1 MSLPKIIGF
10 AGPAQSGKT
19 SCALVAKRLFGYEPR
34 AFADPIREAVQAIF
48 RLTPDELNAA
58 KLSNRVFRGSSMT
71 MRQILQTLGTEWG
84 REEINPDFWIQ
95 IQEQRNST
103 EPDLTRFVYHDVR
116 FQNELDWIHAQ
127 GGRVIFVQRQ
137 MAGKLDAHASEALN
151 MRGYDSILFNH
162 YGLDDLEA
170 SVKHIIEAF
179 AGIPP
184 RGLPMEV
191 DRFDPSG

>member
-1 MSLPKIIGF
+1 MNLPKIIGF
-10 AGPAQSGKT
+10 AGPAQSGKST
-19 SCALVAKRLFGYEPR
+19 CASIAKRLYGYEPR
-34 AFADPIREAVQAIF
+34 AFADPIREAMMAIF
-48 RLTPDELNAA
+48 RLKPDELNRA
-58 KLSNRVFRGSSMT
+58 KLDSREFRNTGRT
-71 MRQILQTLGTEWG
+71 MRQLMQTLGTEWG
-84 REEINPDFWIQ
+84 RYEIDTDLWIK
-95 IQEQRNST
+95 IQAQRIAS

-170 SVKHIIEAF
+170 SVKHVVEAL
-179 AGIPP
+179 ATMSKGPGIP
-184 RGLPMEV
+184 G
-191 DRFDPSG
+191 

>member
-19 SCALVAKRLFGYEPR
+19 SCALIAKRLFGYEPR

-48 RLTPDELNAA
+48 RITPDELNAA
-58 KLSNRVFRGSSMT
+58 KLSSADFRRTGLT
-71 MRQILQTLGTEWG
+71 MRQILQILGTEWG
-84 REEINPDFWIQ
+84 REEINPDLWIQ

-116 FQNELDWIHAQ
+116 FQNELDWIHSQ
-127 GGRVIFVQRQ
+127 GGKVIFVQRNL
-137 MAGKLDAHASEALN
+137 AGKLDTHASEALN

-162 YGLDDLEA
+162 YDLDDLEA
-170 SVKHIIEAF
+170 SVKHVIEALAGMSKG
-179 AGIPP
+179 AGIP
-184 RGLPMEV
+184 
-191 DRFDPSG
+191 D